1 MTNSAGYGLKF
12 KVISSFCSSFFFSRF
27 FFTNNVQIT
36 FTAVQDADLSP
47 EIGFRIIQIS
57 DTTLTGKY
65 SHCIFSP
72 SKNAKDYIS

>member
-1 MTNSAGYGLKF
+1 MTNSVGYGLKF
-12 KVISSFCSSFFFSRF
+12 KVISSFCSSFFFLV

-47 EIGFRIIQIS
+47 EIGFRIIQVS